1 VWDECLD
8 AGFEPPVEAELL
20 LLLILLT
27 EDPTDDDVIEL
38 VAVLCAPV
46 FAFFAELAVCEVDF
60 DFAPLLAVCAACAVV
75 AAAGVTPAEGVDV
88 VMSDAAVFG
97 LALLEPQAATAPATT
112 RAATTCPRV
121 LDSGRPMRT
130 ISPATT
136 KTTWRDRCLD
146 SYITRMAY

>member
-1 VWDECLD
+1 MWDECLD
-8 AGFEPPVEAELL
+8 AGFEPPAEAELL
-20 LLLILLT
+20 LLTLLK

-38 VAVLCAPV
+38 VAVPCATV

-60 DFAPLLAVCAACAVV
+60 DFAPVVAVCAVV
-75 AAAGVTPAEGVDV
+75 VAAGVTPPEGVDV

-112 RAATTCPRV
+112 RVATTCPRV

-136 KTTWRDRCLD
+136 KSTWLT
-146 SYITRMAY
+146 YML